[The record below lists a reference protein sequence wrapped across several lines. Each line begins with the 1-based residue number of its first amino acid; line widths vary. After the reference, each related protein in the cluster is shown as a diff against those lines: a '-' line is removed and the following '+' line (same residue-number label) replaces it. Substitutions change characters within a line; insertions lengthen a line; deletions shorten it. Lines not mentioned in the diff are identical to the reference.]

1 MPDILEQVSAD
12 VLQAM
17 RDRQREYQERN
28 APGHVPPTPEQIA
41 ATAAYWEKVFSE
53 PVKRYE
59 GPAVRSIA
67 PGTMDYEIA
76 KLKVWKILQER
87 AAQIEYL
94 DNEPFKWQF
103 DEAEKKIL
111 QNLTRYFINDPGC
124 EWSLTKGLFLYG
136 APGTG
141 KTEIMRAISRFCEEN
156 DLRKKFVFCS
166 MSEIYSRTKSD
177 KDFDPITPNVQFD
190 RLFDEFGRNTGPV
203 IRFGDPLDI
212 VEAIIEQ
219 RYERSRRYGQ
229 LTHFIANGTPNE
241 IKELFSPMVSDRL
254 RSMCTGVY
262 FKGQSKR
269 K

>member
-12 VLQAM
+12 ALQAM
-17 RDRQREYQERN
+17 RDRQREWEERSS
-28 APGHVPPTPEQIA
+28 PGHTPATPEQIA

-53 PVKRYE
+53 TPKRYE

-67 PGTMDYEIA
+67 PEAMDYETA
-76 KLKVWKILQER
+76 KRKVWEILQQR

-94 DNEPFKWQF
+94 DNEPFRWQF
-103 DEAEKKIL
+103 DEQEKRIL

-136 APGTG
+136 VPGTG

-166 MSEIYSRTKSD
+166 MSEIYTTAKSD
-177 KDFDPITPNVQFD
+177 SKYDSITPNVQFD
-190 RLFDEFGRNTGPV
+190 RVFDEFGRMTGQV
-203 IRFGDPLDI
+203 NQFGNLIDI
-212 VEAIIEQ
+212 NETIVEQ
-219 RYERSRRYGQ
+219 RYTRSRRYGQ

-241 IKELFSPMVSDRL
+241 INELFTPMVSDRL

-262 FKGQSKR
+262 FKGKSKR